1 MIWTGQVPIPT
12 SPVSVTTTLE
22 VYLGEKESGNHSQKT
37 EGVLLE
43 DMSGDIFS
51 SNRIFGDAF
60 LVTTHL
66 YLE

>member
-1 MIWTGQVPIPT
+1 MICTGQDPIPT

-22 VYLGEKESGNHSQKT
+22 VYLGEKESENHLQKT
-37 EGVLLE
+37 DEVLLK